1 MLRANF
7 FLFFLFFALLRFGLV
22 SISFYIPHIS
32 LFLNIYLIQ
41 SKLFWGFIFVF
52 AFFKFYFINIFLFQ

>member
-41 SKLFWGFIFVF
+41 SKLFWGFHFCF
-52 AFFKFYFINIFLFQ
+52 CFFIILLY